1 MIRFCHCRFQ
11 PFTPRKVT
19 AAFNGGRLTSNGD
32 VMLLPSRNFGSA
44 RRDARLILILA
55 HHGRLDTSRRE
66 SLPWRLFGALRG
78 PCFHCH
84 FAPSEPAFQTGLFIG
99 FNAARPLMT
108 WYWYALLTG
117 LIMPWLV
124 MGKSIRASFRGGPQ
138 AGFGTWAGIA
148 TLTIPLMLLAT
159 WITDKMIR

>member
-55 HHGRLDTSRRE
+55 HHGRLDTSRR
-66 SLPWRLFGALRG
+66 SKIGVSSVASRGKVLLVLFVAPASTATSPRRNRHSRRG
-78 PCFHCH
+78 F
-84 FAPSEPAFQTGLFIG
+84 L
-99 FNAARPLMT
+99 
-108 WYWYALLTG
+108 
-117 LIMPWLV
+117 
-124 MGKSIRASFRGGPQ
+124 
-138 AGFGTWAGIA
+138 
-148 TLTIPLMLLAT
+148 
-159 WITDKMIR
+159 